1 MGLFINPPY
10 GFSPEDNL
18 AYAHV
23 VRMHQA
29 GIARLTKL
37 YPGAT
42 VLTAWPVTDE
52 LTRPELGYVKQ
63 PWDVCAIDDFTAA
76 QIDRAAQEPQA
87 YSAALVFSTK
97 YDPPSPLFLLGGE
110 ALDERYFGLHH
121 DLPPERIAGQ
131 LGGTLVWKR
140 DDDGMWIALIRFN
153 RQIEARLE
161 QQSSGRR
168 ALREP

>member
-1 MGLFINPPY
+1 MC
-10 GFSPEDNL
+10 
-18 AYAHV
+18 V
-23 VRMHQA
+23 
-29 GIARLTKL
+29 
-37 YPGAT
+37 
-42 VLTAWPVTDE
+42 
-52 LTRPELGYVKQ
+52 
-63 PWDVCAIDDFTAA
+63 AIDDFSAA

-97 YDPPSPLFLLGGE
+97 YDPPWPLLRLYGE
-110 ALDERYFGLHH
+110 ALEERYFGLHH
-121 DLPPERIAGQ
+121 DLAPERIANQ

-161 QQSSGRR
+161 RQGGESS

>member
-1 MGLFINPPY
+1 MFAQSTTLQPRRSIAPPRNH
-10 GFSPEDNL
+10 ED
-18 AYAHV
+18 
-23 VRMHQA
+23 
-29 GIARLTKL
+29 
-37 YPGAT
+37 
-42 VLTAWPVTDE
+42 
-52 LTRPELGYVKQ
+52 
-63 PWDVCAIDDFTAA
+63 
-76 QIDRAAQEPQA
+76 

-97 YDPPSPLFLLGGE
+97 YDPPSPLLSAWAE

-140 DDDGMWIALIRFN
+140 DDDGMWVALIRFN